1 MLGFL
6 FSQVEVEEIKGIVVP
21 IFDEEDTW
29 CWHYSKD
36 GRYTVRSAYR
46 MLLKE
51 EIVTRLPR
59 QQRKGTLIG
68 I

>member
-1 MLGFL
+1 MLGLL
-6 FSQVEVEEIKGIVVP
+6 FSQVEVVP

-29 CWHYSKD
+29 YWHYSKD